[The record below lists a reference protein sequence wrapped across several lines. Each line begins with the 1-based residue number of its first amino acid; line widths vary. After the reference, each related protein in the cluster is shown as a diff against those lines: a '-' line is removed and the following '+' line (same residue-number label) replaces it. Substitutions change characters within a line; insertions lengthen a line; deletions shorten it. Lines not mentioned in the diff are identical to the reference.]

1 MAFESLT
8 EKLQGIFKGLRSRGR
23 LTEEDVKASL
33 KEVKMAL
40 LEADVNFKVVKQF
53 IRDIEEKSV
62 GEEVLNGLNPAQTV
76 IKTVHNEMIELLGE
90 GGELSF
96 APGKSITVIMLCGLN
111 GAGKTTTAAKL
122 AIRLKKKGKKSLLAA
137 LDVYR
142 PAAVEQLKING
153 EKAETDVFTIEGCKD
168 PVEIGREAI
177 KYAEAHGHNVVIL
190 DTAGRL
196 EVDKELMEELKRIKE
211 EITVNDTVLVVDAGT
226 GQAAVD
232 VAKGFNE
239 DAGIDGLIMSKLDGD
254 ARGGALLSIRAVTG
268 VPVFYAGIGEKL
280 EDLEEFHPDRMAGR
294 ILGMGD
300 VLTLIEKAADTVD
313 VEDAEKMK
321 ENVKKGKF
329 DFDDYLNAMTQM
341 NKMGGLSS
349 VLKMLPGLTGGRD
362 LTGMVDESRLKRNEA
377 IIHSM
382 TKKER
387 ANPKLL
393 NPQRKHRIAKGA
405 GVDIAHVNRL
415 VKEFTEMQKMMKRMP
430 GMMKGKRSFGGLGAL
445 GGLGGLGGFNKGFNR
460 H

>member
-8 EKLQGIFKGLRSRGR
+8 EKLQNIFKGLRSKGR
-23 LTEEDVKASL
+23 LTEEDVHASM

-53 IRDIEEKSV
+53 IKSIEEKAV
-62 GEEVLNGLNPAQTV
+62 GEEVLNGLNPGQTV
-76 IKTVHNEMIELLGE
+76 VKIVNEEMIDLLGE
-90 GGELSF
+90 SKDLDF
-96 APGKSITVIMLCGLN
+96 APGQGITVIMMCGLN

-122 AIRLKKKGKKSLLAA
+122 ALKLKKKGKKSLLAA

-142 PAAVEQLKING
+142 PAAIKQLEVNG
-153 EKAETDVFTIEGCKD
+153 EKVETDVFKEEDSKD
-168 PVEIGREAI
+168 PVKIARDAI
-177 KYAEAHGHNVVIL
+177 EYAKAHGHNVVIL

-196 EVDKELMEELKRIKE
+196 EVDEELMEELKRIKDNV
-211 EITVNDTVLVVDAGT
+211 EINDTILVVDAGT
-226 GQAAVD
+226 GQAAVN

-239 DAGIDGLIMSKLDGD
+239 KIGIDGLIMSKLDGD
-254 ARGGALLSIRAVTG
+254 ARGGALLSIRQVTDT
-268 VPVFYAGIGEKL
+268 PVFYVGMGEKL
-280 EDLEEFHPDRMAGR
+280 DNLEEFHPDRMASR

-300 VLTLIEKAADTVD
+300 ILSLIEKAADTVD
-313 VEDAEKMK
+313 RESAEKMQDS
-321 ENVKKGKF
+321 VKKGKF
-329 DFDDYLNAMTQM
+329 DFDDYLTAMAQM

-349 VLKMLPGLTGGRD
+349 ILSMMPGLTGGRD
-362 LTGMVDESRLKRNEA
+362 ISGMVDEKKLKRNEA

-405 GVDIAHVNRL
+405 GVDIMYVNRL
-415 VKEFTEMQKMMKRMP
+415 VKEFTEMQKMMKKMP
-430 GMMKGKRSFGGLGAL
+430 GMMKGRRGGFGGFGGLGNL
-445 GGLGGLGGFNKGFNR
+445 SSLMKGLR
-460 H
+460 

>member
-8 EKLQGIFKGLRSRGR
+8 EKLQNVFKGLRSKGM
-23 LTEEDVKASL
+23 LTEDDVKSSL

-53 IRDIEEKSV
+53 IKSIEEKAV
-62 GEEVLNGLNPAQTV
+62 GEEVLKGLNPGQTV
-76 IKTVHNEMIELLGE
+76 IKIVNEEMVSLLGE
-90 GGELSF
+90 AEELKF
-96 APGKSITVIMLCGLN
+96 APGQGVTVIMLCGLN

-122 AIRLKKKGKKSLLAA
+122 ALRLKKKGKKSLLAA

-142 PAAVEQLKING
+142 PAAVKQLQISG
-153 EKAETDVFTIEGCKD
+153 EKVESEVFAEEDCKD
-168 PVEIGREAI
+168 PVKIAKDAI
-177 KYAEAHGHNVVIL
+177 EYAGKHGHNVVIL

-196 EVDKELMEELKRIKE
+196 QVDQELMEELKRIKE
-211 EITVNDTVLVVDAGT
+211 NVDITDTVLVVDAGT

-232 VAKGFNE
+232 VAKGFN
-239 DAGIDGLIMSKLDGD
+239 DYVGLDGIIMSKLDGD
-254 ARGGALLSIRAVTG
+254 ARGGAVLSIRNAVGTPVYYVG
-268 VPVFYAGIGEKL
+268 VGEKP
-280 EDLEEFHPDRMAGR
+280 DGLEEFYPDRMASR

-300 VLTLIEKAADTVD
+300 VLSLIEKAADTVD
-313 VEDAEKMK
+313 REAAEKMQDS
-321 ENVKKGKF
+321 VKKGKF
-329 DFDDYLNAMTQM
+329 DFDDYLNAMAQM

-349 VLKMLPGLTGGRD
+349 ILGMLPGLTGGKD
-362 LTGMVDESRLKRNEA
+362 ISGMVDEKRLKRNEA

-382 TKKER
+382 TAMER

-405 GVDIAHVNRL
+405 GVDIMHVNRL

-430 GMMKGKRSFGGLGAL
+430 GMMKGKRGFGGLGNL
-445 GGLGGLGGFNKGFNR
+445 SSMMKGLR
-460 H
+460 